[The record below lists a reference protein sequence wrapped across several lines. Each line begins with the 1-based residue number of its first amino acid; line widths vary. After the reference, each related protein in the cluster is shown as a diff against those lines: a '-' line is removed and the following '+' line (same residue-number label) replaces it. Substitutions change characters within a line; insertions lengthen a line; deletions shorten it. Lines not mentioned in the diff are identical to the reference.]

1 MVLES
6 ITGEILDSAVW
17 LHRRLGPGLL
27 ESVYE
32 SLLAQELRRRG
43 LSVERQFAVS
53 FEIDGL
59 QFTDALRIDLLVER
73 AVVVELKSVGKLEP
87 VHWRQ
92 VLTYLRV
99 MDLRVGLLLNFGGAT
114 LKEGVHR
121 VVNDYRAPA
130 ADPQPTKLP

>member
-73 AVVVELKSVGKLEP
+73 VVVVELKSVGKLEP

-99 MDLRVGLLLNFGGAT
+99 LDLRVGLLLNFGGAT

-121 VVNDYRAPA
+121 VVNDYRPSA
-130 ADPQPTKLP
+130 AGLQPTKLP